1 MPGSSSYTPNVP
13 PHDTTWGG
21 QTPRLLPPRWD
32 SLEAPNGYG
41 GAARSRGSHEYLECI
56 VLILS
61 ECYAFGGTDASF
73 NKECQNT
80 PLQELVCEPEC
91 WRTAVE
97 YISQY
102 SLQDSHMKIFF

>member
-1 MPGSSSYTPNVP
+1 MPGSSSYMPNVP
-13 PHDTTWGG
+13 PHAQPGVG
-21 QTPRLLPPRWD
+21 KPLGYSPPRWD
-32 SLEAPNGYG
+32 SLEVPNGYG

-91 WRTAVE
+91 
-97 YISQY
+97 
-102 SLQDSHMKIFF
+102 